1 MPLNVRSAVGLLV
14 LVLALTVLGTP
25 QAVVAGSAGEID
37 RGVDNAL
44 GLLFKSNP
52 DARNLSERAK
62 GILVFPDI
70 VKAGFLLGAQYGEG
84 ALRQR
89 GRTTGY
95 YNSVAA
101 SYGLQA
107 GVQVFGYALFFM
119 SESALRY
126 LDTSGG
132 FELGSGPSIVI
143 LDTGGARALTTS
155 TIQSDI
161 YAVFF
166 DQKGL
171 MAGLGLQGS
180 KISRLEK

>member
-1 MPLNVRSAVGLLV
+1 MDACCTETLETDTQWMFDSVVTKVVRSHNIRFG
-14 LVLALTVLGTP
+14 
-25 QAVVAGSAGEID
+25 GE
-37 RGVDNAL
+37 R
-44 GLLFKSNP
+44 
-52 DARNLSERAK
+52 R
-62 GILVFPDI
+62 VFLNNFIQP
-70 VKAGFLLGAQYGEG
+70 V
-84 ALRQR
+84 
-89 GRTTGY
+89 
-95 YNSVAA
+95 
-101 SYGLQA
+101 
-107 GVQVFGYALFFM
+107 
-119 SESALRY
+119 
-126 LDTSGG
+126 DTSGG

>member
-1 MPLNVRSAVGLLV
+1 
-14 LVLALTVLGTP
+14 
-25 QAVVAGSAGEID
+25 
-37 RGVDNAL
+37 
-44 GLLFKSNP
+44 
-52 DARNLSERAK
+52 
-62 GILVFPDI
+62 
-70 VKAGFLLGAQYGEG
+70 
-84 ALRQR
+84 
-89 GRTTGY
+89 
-95 YNSVAA
+95 
-101 SYGLQA
+101 
-107 GVQVFGYALFFM
+107 VQVFGYALFFM
-119 SESALRY
+119 SDSALRY

-161 YAVFF
+161 YAMFF